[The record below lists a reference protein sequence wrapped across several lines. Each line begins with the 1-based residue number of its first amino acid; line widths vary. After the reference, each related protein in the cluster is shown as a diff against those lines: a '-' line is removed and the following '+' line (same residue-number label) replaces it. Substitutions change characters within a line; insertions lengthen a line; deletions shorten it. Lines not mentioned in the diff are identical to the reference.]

1 MFMKRREAKVTFGEK
16 IQLLRKSAGLSQ
28 SEFAEK
34 IEISRQSVSK
44 WESDVCLPDTEKVIL
59 ISHLFSVSID
69 DLLDENREIS
79 VCYYDNNGEL
89 TGSACEAAD
98 SEEQVSDFEPFE
110 PEVSVPGDSKIRI
123 IKSKKTKKILAAI
136 VAFCVLCAAVIIP
149 FSIDE
154 IKEIYW
160 KLCGGKVQYSYVLVH
175 GLGGWGEGTGIN
187 DVVKYWGAET
197 GDLAE
202 HLRRKG
208 FDVHTPSVGPVSS
221 TWDRACELYAQ
232 LTGTTVDYGAAH
244 AEKHNHERFGRTYI
258 TPLIE
263 NWGDKINGGQR
274 VKINLIG
281 HSFGGET
288 VRMLA
293 SLLAFGDEDEMNS
306 GAENISPLFTGGKGD
321 WVNSVT
327 TLCSPHNGSSLT
339 AVIDSVGSIA
349 GANNTTDLVASLCF
363 ALAGITNPINGTY
376 DFMLDQFGI
385 TEINGGMTE
394 VKGALESFMNSDND
408 HAGYDLSPGG
418 AAVLNSKIKL
428 VEDVYYFSYSFCT
441 TKENSL
447 SGNQVPKTA
456 TLPVLYPFAFAMGS
470 YKGKTH
476 EGIEID
482 KSWQANDGLVNVI
495 SAQYPFSDE
504 HIAFDAKAKT
514 PKGIWNVMETLDG
527 HHGTVIGLGAETAE
541 THAFYENM
549 FFMIDSLKR

>member
-1 MFMKRREAKVTFGEK
+1 M
-16 IQLLRKSAGLSQ
+16 L
-28 SEFAEK
+28 
-34 IEISRQSVSK
+34 
-44 WESDVCLPDTEKVIL
+44 
-59 ISHLFSVSID
+59 
-69 DLLDENREIS
+69 
-79 VCYYDNNGEL
+79 
-89 TGSACEAAD
+89 
-98 SEEQVSDFEPFE
+98 
-110 PEVSVPGDSKIRI
+110 
-123 IKSKKTKKILAAI
+123 
-136 VAFCVLCAAVIIP
+136 CVAVIIP

-160 KLCGGKVQYSYVLVH
+160 ELCGGKVQYSYVLVH

-187 DVVKYWGAET
+187 SIAKYWGADT

-202 HLRRKG
+202 YLRSKG

-221 TWDRACELYAQ
+221 TWNRTCELYAQ
-232 LTGTTVDYGAAH
+232 LTGTTVDYGVVH
-244 AEKHNHERFGRTYI
+244 AEEHNHERFGRTYD

-288 VRMLA
+288 VRMLT
-293 SLLAFGDEDEMNS
+293 SLLAFGDKDEKNS

-349 GANNTTDLVASLCF
+349 GTNNTTDLVASLCF
-363 ALAGITNPINGTY
+363 ALAGIANPINGTY

-385 TEINGGMTE
+385 TKINGGMTE
-394 VKGALESFMNSDND
+394 VKDALASFMNSDND
-408 HAGYDLSPGG
+408 HAGFDLSPDG
-418 AAVLNSKIKL
+418 ATVLNTKIKL
-428 VEDVYYFSYSFCT
+428 AEDVYYFSYSYCT
-441 TKENSL
+441 TKDSAL
-447 SGNQVPKTA
+447 SDTQVPKTT
-456 TLPVLYPFAFAMGS
+456 TLPILYPFAIAMGS
-470 YKGKTH
+470 YNGRTNA
-476 EGIEID
+476 GIDID
-482 KSWQANDGLVNVI
+482 KSWQANDGLVNVV
-495 SAQYPFSDE
+495 SAQYPLGDE
-504 HIAFDAKAKT
+504 HIAFDANAKT

-541 THAFYENM
+541 THAFYDNL